1 MLEHVWAEAMGML
14 QRDDKVSHL
23 LSSFHNIKLTIYMV
37 DIDLYKT
44 MGFKLIV
51 IMQDWDVSYRIKSF
65 GKMMAVLSN
74 SLKYILVVRAK
85 WVNEIG
91 SSIIPF

>member
-1 MLEHVWAEAMGML
+1 MLEHVWAEAMDML
-14 QRDDKVSHL
+14 QSDDKVSHL
-23 LSSFHNIKLTIYMV
+23 YSSFHNIKLTIYMV

-51 IMQDWDVSYRIKSF
+51 ITQDWDVSLRIRNF
-65 GKMMAVLSN
+65 GKIMAVLSN
-74 SLKYILVVRAK
+74 SFKYNLVIRAK

-91 SSIIPF
+91 SIIIPF